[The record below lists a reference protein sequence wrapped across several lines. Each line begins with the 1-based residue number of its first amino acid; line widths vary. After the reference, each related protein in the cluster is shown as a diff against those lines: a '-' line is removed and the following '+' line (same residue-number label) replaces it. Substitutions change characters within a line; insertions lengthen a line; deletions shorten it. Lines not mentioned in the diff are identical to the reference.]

1 VGGVREEPWE
11 RGKEEEEEEGK
22 AGNGMLK
29 VLDIDLGR
37 R

>member
-1 VGGVREEPWE
+1 LREERVGEE
-11 RGKEEEEEEGK
+11 REREEEGK
-22 AGNGMLK
+22 AGNGMVK